1 MPRPVVPM
9 AFAPRA
15 RSRAWSSMTCEG
27 RIRGQ
32 SGEIRS
38 RSNTGT
44 PRSISIPLSVS
55 SASSEGTTPLP
66 MKQRT
71 CSRRMPAG
79 ISERIVLRPPIT
91 SVWPALWPPWKRAT
105 AAARSVRRSTTLP
118 LPSSPHWVP
127 MMTTN
132 LPTAYDPLARQVQ
145 DEDADQHAAE
155 PGDAQLA
162 VLHLEQPLERPLHP
176 LGIEKRGDA
185 FQHQKQAERGEQ
197 VGEIQGH
204 RRVSL
209 RALALG
215 RLGC

>member
-9 AFAPRA
+9 ALGPRA
-15 RSRAWSSMTCEG
+15 CSRALSSRMCDG
-27 RIRGQ
+27 RMSGQ
-32 SGEIRS
+32 CGEMRS

-44 PRSISIPLSVS
+44 PWSIRVRL
-55 SASSEGTTPLP
+55 SASSACSDSTTPLP

-71 CSRRMPAG
+71 SSRRIPEG
-79 ISERIVLRPPIT
+79 IRERMVLRPPMT
-91 SVWPALWPPWKRAT
+91 SVCPALWPPWKRAT

-132 LPTAYDPLARQVQ
+132 LPTAYDPLAHQVQ